1 MKNIIIIGAGGFG
14 RECYAI
20 ALACIENGAD
30 FIVKGFLDDNNEAL
44 NGYANYPKII
54 GKLSTYEIEENDAF
68 VCAIGN
74 PKTKEKCTNMIPV
87 FKRKKSKLQEFL
99 SHQIRLQ
106 LECMVSK
113 LCDILAYVSDKETV
127 LGEVELS
134 MLREEL
140 DRKSVV

>member
-1 MKNIIIIGAGGFG
+1 
-14 RECYAI
+14 
-20 ALACIENGAD
+20 
-30 FIVKGFLDDNNEAL
+30 
-44 NGYANYPKII
+44 
-54 GKLSTYEIEENDAF
+54 
-68 VCAIGN
+68 
-74 PKTKEKCTNMIPV
+74 MIPV

-113 LCDILAYVSDKETV
+113 LSDISAYVSNNE

-140 DRKSVV
+140 NHCNMLIQHTIRKHRIPILTHIEVDNTEIRINTKKQVDKILGVVSDIGGYSDDKPEYHEAVGLLCKAADLLGGKKDV

>member
-74 PKTKEKCTNMIPV
+74 PKTKEKCTNMILE
-87 FKRKKSKLQEFL
+87 RGGEFINL
-99 SHQIRLQ
+99 IHAKYSNRTR
-106 LECMVSK
+106 CYSRRF
-113 LCDILAYVSDKETV
+113 CDI
-127 LGEVELS
+127 
-134 MLREEL
+134 
-140 DRKSVV
+140 

>member
-1 MKNIIIIGAGGFG
+1 
-14 RECYAI
+14 
-20 ALACIENGAD
+20 
-30 FIVKGFLDDNNEAL
+30 
-44 NGYANYPKII
+44 
-54 GKLSTYEIEENDAF
+54 
-68 VCAIGN
+68 
-74 PKTKEKCTNMIPV
+74 MIPV

-113 LCDILAYVSDKETV
+113 LGDISAYVSDKETR

-140 DRKSVV
+140 NHCNMFIQNTIRKHRIPILTRIEVDNTEISISTKKQVDKILGVVSDIGDYSDDKPEYHEAVGLLCKAVDLLGGKKDAK

>member
-1 MKNIIIIGAGGFG
+1 
-14 RECYAI
+14 
-20 ALACIENGAD
+20 
-30 FIVKGFLDDNNEAL
+30 
-44 NGYANYPKII
+44 
-54 GKLSTYEIEENDAF
+54 
-68 VCAIGN
+68 
-74 PKTKEKCTNMIPV
+74 MIPV

-113 LCDILAYVSDKETV
+113 LSDISAYVSNNE

-140 DRKSVV
+140 NHCNMLIQHTIRKHRIPILTHIEVDNTEIRINTKKQVDKILGVVSDIGDYSDNKPEYCEVVGLLCKAADLLGGKKDV

>member
-1 MKNIIIIGAGGFG
+1 
-14 RECYAI
+14 
-20 ALACIENGAD
+20 
-30 FIVKGFLDDNNEAL
+30 
-44 NGYANYPKII
+44 
-54 GKLSTYEIEENDAF
+54 
-68 VCAIGN
+68 
-74 PKTKEKCTNMIPV
+74 MIPV

-113 LCDILAYVSDKETV
+113 LCDISAYVSDKETR

-140 DRKSVV
+140 NQCNRLIQNVIRKHRIPILTRIEVDNTEIHINTKKQIDKILGVVSDIGGYSDDKPEYSEAVGLLCKAADLLGGKKDV